1 MTMNDF
7 AWPLMLML
15 VLVMADVLVLKFWSK
30 ETPPWRDVVFNLN
43 SGHVML
49 WWFRG
54 LEVAGYAWLSQ
65 HASLGFLDHWPAWAV
80 WAFSFVAWDFCF
92 YWEHRLHHAW
102 SPLWAVH
109 VVHHEGEH
117 FNLSLGVRNSWFS
130 SATSLPFFAALA
142 MLGVPLAVF
151 VAVSGVHYS
160 IQFWNHC
167 GSMRRRS
174 LLDRWFVTPIN
185 HRVHHGAN
193 QEYRDKN
200 FGGTLRIW
208 DRLFGTWQDELAD
221 VPIRFG
227 VDGAVESHDPVRAN
241 LAPVWRWLSG
251 RDWPKRG
258 GEPVAAASPSWVALG
273 GLALFAV
280 VIYYVHAEGHWPPGQ
295 QALLFG
301 LTWSCTV
308 ALGAL
313 SQGREWGRAAWS
325 ALAVGTPMLFIG
337 ALGLDDPPGVAA
349 MAALGLHGAASL
361 AVVRYRATSDR
372 GSW

>member
-7 AWPLMLML
+7 AWPLMLMVLL
-15 VLVMADVLVLKFWSK
+15 VVADVLVLRHRHRQA
-30 ETPPWRDVVFNLN
+30 PPWRDLVFNLN

-54 LEVAGYAWLSQ
+54 LEVAGYAWLAH
-65 HASLGFLDHWPAWAV
+65 HASLGWLDRWPTWAV
-80 WAFSFVAWDFCF
+80 WAFAFVAWDFCF

-130 SATSLPFFAALA
+130 SATSLPFFAGLA
-142 MLGVPLAVF
+142 MLGVPLPVF
-151 VAVSGVHYS
+151 VAVSGLHYS

-167 GSMRRRS
+167 GSMRQRTA
-174 LLDRWFVTPIN
+174 LDRWLITPIN

-193 QEYRDKN
+193 AEYRDKN

-208 DRLFGTWQDELAD
+208 DRLFGTLQDELPQ

-227 VDGAVESHDPVRAN
+227 VDGAVKSQDPVRAN
-241 LAPVWRWLSG
+241 LGPVWRWLSG
-251 RDWPKRG
+251 RDWPQGTDQRG
-258 GEPVAAASPSWVALG
+258 ATASPLSVALG

-295 QALLFG
+295 QAWLFA
-301 LTWSCTV
+301 LIWLSTV
-308 ALGAL
+308 ALGGW
-313 SQGREWGRAAWS
+313 SEGRRWGRAAWS
-325 ALAVGTPMLFIG
+325 ALAIGTPMLFIG
-337 ALGLDDPPGVAA
+337 ALALRDPAGLAA
-349 MAALGLHGAASL
+349 MGALGLQGAASAL
-361 AVVRYRATSDR
+361 VPGESTSER
-372 GSW
+372 GSS